1 MIRHAGPS
9 AAPLAPWFK
18 SRHCRAGTHCVEIR
32 FLRTVVQVRDSKQI
46 SAITGQNV
54 SRIITLPTDDWR
66 QFLRDV
72 AEDDLATST
81 SGPLHRATT
90 DEGNVILRCESTGV
104 ELVYDLDEWDAFCAG
119 VLDGDFEPPT
129 RVS

>member
-1 MIRHAGPS
+1 MIRHAGT
-9 AAPLAPWFK
+9 AAGPLTRWFK
-18 SRHCRAGTHCVEIR
+18 SRHCELDGNCVEIR
-32 FLRTVVQVRDSKQI
+32 FLRTVVQVRDSKQV

-66 QFLRDV
+66 QFLRQV
-72 AEDDLATST
+72 AEDDLATT
-81 SGPLHRATT
+81 TDGPLHRVTT
-90 DEGNVILRCESTGV
+90 DEGNVVLRCESTGV

-119 VLDGDFEPPT
+119 VLDGDFDPPV